1 MYILAMKKQ
10 IYLTIIGIGAL
21 LAIIGFFPGG
31 MSGIWGIL
39 IAGITGAIYYFNTKN
54 EQKVEERL
62 EGEQETFGTD
72 APVDAVEAEAPVEAP
87 EEDSEGEAGKGPAE
101 ESKE

>member
-1 MYILAMKKQ
+1 MYILDMKKQ

-21 LAIIGFFPGG
+21 LAIIGFASPGFRA
-31 MSGIWGIL
+31 IWGIL

-72 APVDAVEAEAPVEAP
+72 APVEAEVPVETP
-87 EEDSEGEAGKGPAE
+87 EENSDGGADQDPAEDSEE
-101 ESKE
+101 